1 MASIL
6 STLLFNKQD
15 EQEHSAGRVIRF
27 DQREV
32 NINFATG
39 SMEDR
44 ILSFMKHEHCPL
56 TTREIAAG
64 INSNTSRITQ
74 TLSRLMLEKKVNK
87 IKLDGCVSQY
97 CLAKED

>member
-1 MASIL
+1 MPSII
-6 STLLFNKQD
+6 STLRFNKLE
-15 EQEHSAGRVIRF
+15 EQEHSGCRVVCF

-39 SMEDR
+39 NMQDR
-44 ILSFMKHEHCPL
+44 IISFMKHEDCPL
-56 TTREIAAG
+56 STREIAAG

-74 TLSRLMLEKKVNK
+74 TLNRLILEKRVKK

-97 CLAKED
+97 CLIKEE

>member
-1 MASIL
+1 MASML
-6 STLLFNKQD
+6 SALLFNKQED
-15 EQEHSAGRVIRF
+15 RTHAAGRVIRF

-39 SMEDR
+39 SMEER
-44 ILSFMKHEHCPL
+44 ILSFMKHEDCPL

-74 TLSRLMLEKKVNK
+74 TLSRLILEKKVNK

>member
-1 MASIL
+1 MPSML
-6 STLLFNKQD
+6 STLLFSKQD
-15 EQEHSAGRVIRF
+15 DEQHTDGRVIRF

-32 NINFATG
+32 SINFATG
-39 SMEDR
+39 SMEER
-44 ILSFMKHEHCPL
+44 ILSFMKHEDCPL

-87 IKLDGCVSQY
+87 VKLDGCVSQY

>member
-1 MASIL
+1 MASML
-6 STLLFNKQD
+6 STLLFNRSEDQQHK
-15 EQEHSAGRVIRF
+15 AGRVIRF

-39 SMEDR
+39 TMEER
-44 ILSFMKHEHCPL
+44 VLNFMKHEDCPL
-56 TTREIAAG
+56 STREIAAG

-74 TLSRLMLEKKVNK
+74 TLSRLMLEKKVDK

-97 CLAKED
+97 SLAKD

>member
-1 MASIL
+1 MVSML
-6 STLLFNKQD
+6 STLLFNRSEDQ
-15 EQEHSAGRVIRF
+15 QHQAGRVIRF

-39 SMEDR
+39 TMEER
-44 ILSFMKHEHCPL
+44 VLNFMKHEDCPL
-56 TTREIAAG
+56 STREIAAG

-74 TLSRLMLEKKVNK
+74 TLSRLMLEKKVDK

-97 CLAKED
+97 SLAKD